1 MDYLL
6 FTPIDCPLFKC
17 FCFVLI
23 SYFYIP
29 HSAVKSNLGCSWCST
44 GSTLHCRGVLVS
56 FPSLHIEDNVNFKCG
71 GIRGF
76 NVLVILW
83 LVVHVFTWL
92 WLWNV
97 ELIVEI
103 CMMWNSCW
111 NVGCWQG
118 VLTIYREKSAEIFS
132 KSFSKLH
139 YGPRNRAGLSNFPN
153 SWTNS
158 NMLLKNAFL
167 SWLVISIMWLW

>member
-1 MDYLL
+1 M
-6 FTPIDCPLFKC
+6 FKC
-17 FCFVLI
+17 FFFVLI
-23 SYFYIP
+23 SYCYIP
-29 HSAVKSNLGCSWCST
+29 SSAVKSILGCSWCSWCST
-44 GSTLHCRGVLVS
+44 GSTLHYRGVLVS

-71 GIRGF
+71 KIKVF

-103 CMMWNSCW
+103 CMMWNTCW

-118 VLTIYREKSAEIFS
+118 ISTIYRRNSAEIFS

-139 YGPRNRAGLSNFPN
+139 YGPRNRDGLSNFPN
-153 SWTNS
+153 GWTNS
-158 NMLLKNAFL
+158 NMLLKNSFL